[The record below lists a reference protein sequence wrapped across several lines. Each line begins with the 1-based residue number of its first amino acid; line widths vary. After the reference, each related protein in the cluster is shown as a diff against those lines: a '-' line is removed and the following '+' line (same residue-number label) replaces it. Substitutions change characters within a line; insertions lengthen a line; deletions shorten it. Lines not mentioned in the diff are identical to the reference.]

1 MELPDMQTF
10 QLESTADHQNK
21 SLIPDIAL
29 FFVVGSN
36 KEDNSLGVVVAAN
49 WMSAL
54 KAPRSSA
61 WIQNSPLRWMTRYRL
76 IYKSGNQLLAGCLP
90 RLDK

>member
-36 KEDNSLGVVVAAN
+36 KEDNSLGVVVVAN
-49 WMSAL
+49 
-54 KAPRSSA
+54 
-61 WIQNSPLRWMTRYRL
+61 
-76 IYKSGNQLLAGCLP
+76 
-90 RLDK
+90 